1 MIRKLVNDII
11 KPWEELGE
19 LLAQPF
25 AFQPELSDVTRLA
38 TTLAVT
44 ISHYPELHGLQRST
58 IDSKCHACQV
68 MTDVADM
75 AKHGQLRNEMRHNEL
90 YVAALFECGSQ
101 NQFRFLRNAI
111 LIQHTSFGEID
122 FMNKSLEAIK
132 FWMRELQFRL
142 NRNLAVK
149 EGSEGFS
156 PSARLKYNERYCIN
170 MKSTRYKFVRRM
182 ANNSLVPYDPPKVS
196 IELY

>member
-1 MIRKLVNDII
+1 MIQKLVNDVI
-11 KPWEELGE
+11 KPWKELGE

-25 AFQPELSDVTRLA
+25 AFQPELSDVTRSATALA
-38 TTLAVT
+38 IA
-44 ISHYPELHGLQRST
+44 ISHYPESHGLERST
-58 IDSKCHACQV
+58 IDRKCHACKV

-75 AKHGQLRNEMRHNEL
+75 AKHGKLRNEKRHNEL

-101 NQFRFLRNAI
+101 NQFKFLRNAI
-111 LIQHTSFGEID
+111 LIRHTSFGEID

-132 FWMRELQFRL
+132 FWMSDLQFQL

-149 EGSEGFS
+149 ESSEGFC

-170 MKSTRYKFVRRM
+170 MNSTRYKFVRRT
-182 ANNSLVPYDPPKVS
+182 ANNSLVPYDPPEVR
-196 IELY
+196 IEVY